1 METISM
7 AATLVAESELAG
19 AEDPIRLTLT
29 RAELEEALAFDES
42 AELYLEFTRE
52 EEQYALDVAWTQE
65 ELEQLLTTDGGE
77 ITLIFDV
84 GDFVRAIDKD
94 VEAHGLR
101 QRALVLTVAVAS
113 AAVAT
118 SAAAAAG
125 TAGAAAVK
133 PDAKRFHG
141 IEITAKRFHGVS
153 PDAKR
158 FHGVKPQGT
167 RGGF

>member
-1 METISM
+1 MDTISV
-7 AATLVAESELAG
+7 AATLVPESELAG
-19 AEDPIRLTLT
+19 VDDSIRLTLT
-29 RAELEEALAFDES
+29 QAELEEALAFDES
-42 AELYLEFTRE
+42 AELH
-52 EEQYALDVAWTQE
+52 LDVMRDGEQHGLDVIWTQE
-65 ELEQLLTTDGGE
+65 ELEQMLRTGGGE
-77 ITLIFDV
+77 ITLMFDSD
-84 GDFVRAIDKD
+84 DFVRAIEDD

-118 SAAAAAG
+118 STAAAG
-125 TAGAAAVK
+125 TTAASVK

-141 IEITAKRFHGVS
+141 IEITAKRFHEVG

-158 FHGVKPQGT
+158 FHGVKPQAT